1 MVQKSGRTLKPF
13 FVAINDSD
21 FGKQRPEAK
30 TKALFR
36 LKTKHMYSILTRQ
49 PVSGLVTRK
58 MRNSEAQKERKLP
71 ESEMFFPSDELS
83 NRLVEHRTLPG

>member
-1 MVQKSGRTLKPF
+1 MSLICDGTKVWEDFETF

-71 ESEMFFPSDELS
+71 ESDMFFPSD
-83 NRLVEHRTLPG
+83 HA